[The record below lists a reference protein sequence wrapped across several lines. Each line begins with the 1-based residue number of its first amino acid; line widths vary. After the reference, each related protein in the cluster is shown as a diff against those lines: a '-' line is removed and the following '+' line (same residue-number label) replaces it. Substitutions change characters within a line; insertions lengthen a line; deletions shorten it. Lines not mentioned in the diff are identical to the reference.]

1 MENAAIRK
9 SSFGIGDIIRASFDY
24 TKGFKITAWAML
36 LIFFAVNYIVYGV
49 TMLFSPTADVG
60 TPEFIYNSMLT
71 SLLAIPIIA
80 PLTTGLYMGMI
91 NHVRGERV
99 SYKIMF
105 HYYPMVKKLA
115 VASLFIHII
124 NSIVFISTDM
134 LAVYLDSK
142 IVMVLS
148 HLATYCVGLL
158 YIFTLPLVADKS
170 LGAWEAME
178 LSRKIVMNH
187 FFKIFVLLV
196 ALGIIM
202 GISAIPLGIGMIWT
216 APMMYIAGALLYRM
230 FFDGVDCA
238 VLINKNGQ
246 AAS

>member
-1 MENAAIRK
+1 MENVAIRK
-9 SSFGIGDIIRASFDY
+9 YSFGIGDIMGASFDY
-24 TKGFKITAWAML
+24 TRGFKITAWAML
-36 LIFFAVNYIVYGV
+36 LIFFVANYIVHGV
-49 TMLFSPTADVG
+49 TMLFSPTADASA
-60 TPEFIYNSMLT
+60 PEFVYSSMLM

-91 NHVRGERV
+91 NHVRGKTV

-115 VASLFIHII
+115 VASLFVHII
-124 NSIVFISTDM
+124 NSIVFISTNM

-142 IVMVLS
+142 VAMVLS

-178 LSRKIVMNH
+178 LSRKVVMNH
-187 FFKIFVLLV
+187 FFKIFILIIL
-196 ALGIIM
+196 LGIIM

-216 APMMYIAGALLYRM
+216 IPMMHIADALLYRI